1 MGGGGGCNHHWGI
14 STLVL
19 FACYHAVFSLW
30 CPRYSQCLVIDLQKS
45 DFNLLDKAHIWQ
57 HCRSS
62 RKVHIVVGLWFS
74 IRTVIFPSETSVDD
88 KSKFTAATLQELK
101 EDPYSDG
108 FMIQH
113 RNFDFPS
120 GTAVDDKFKF
130 TAMVQKYLCSF
141 ISGPHQHLPEPR
153 GRQ

>member
-1 MGGGGGCNHHWGI
+1 M
-14 STLVL
+14 
-19 FACYHAVFSLW
+19 
-30 CPRYSQCLVIDLQKS
+30 
-45 DFNLLDKAHIWQ
+45 
-57 HCRSS
+57 
-62 RKVHIVVGLWFS
+62 
-74 IRTVIFPSETSVDD
+74 IFPSETSVDD

-101 EDPYSDG
+101 EDPYSGG

-130 TAMVQKYLCSF
+130 TAMVQKYLRSF
-141 ISGPHQHLPEPR
+141 ISGPHQHFPEPC